1 MDAGLR
7 VSLAHVVQYR
17 LNSDAV
23 TVMAFKCSAAN
34 VHFKTTFFILCIGLR
49 CVSYLFWR
57 QHVTDP
63 CQIWNGTFFQ
73 RITPKQLGVR
83 VQLGHNPGERCY
95 KPSPAAGDDFV
106 VIALDGIHEIAL
118 DFCGCA
124 SAQIRYKQL
133 LRMRWYPATVSEPR
147 TAATFTVLQ
156 HFHILSFE
164 SKVSA
169 YEFYQSL
176 ARRTDNS
183 GLVVIRVSILIYS
196 CNCLMMI
203 YSRISIPLSCGW
215 YANGVTSN
223 NFPAEEGDTTP
234 PVSMLLP
241 KES

>member
-1 MDAGLR
+1 
-7 VSLAHVVQYR
+7 
-17 LNSDAV
+17 
-23 TVMAFKCSAAN
+23 
-34 VHFKTTFFILCIGLR
+34 
-49 CVSYLFWR
+49 
-57 QHVTDP
+57 
-63 CQIWNGTFFQ
+63 
-73 RITPKQLGVR
+73 
-83 VQLGHNPGERCY
+83 
-95 KPSPAAGDDFV
+95 
-106 VIALDGIHEIAL
+106 
-118 DFCGCA
+118 
-124 SAQIRYKQL
+124 
-133 LRMRWYPATVSEPR
+133 MRWYPATVSEPR

-183 GLVVIRVSILIYS
+183 GLVATRVGILIYS

-203 YSRISIPLSCGW
+203 YSRIGIPLSCGW

-223 NFPAEEGDTTP
+223 NFPVEEGDTTP